1 MAFGTVLSVVPDLYV
16 VDGVRNQVVQFLVI
30 EVGTDFK
37 VTVGCPERI
46 IATENEMDG
55 TLRFDIL
62 VQFDNIIACGI
73 LHGGS

>member
-1 MAFGTVLSVVPDLYV
+1 MAFGTVLSVVADLYV

-37 VTVGCPERI
+37 VAVGCPERI

-62 VQFDNIIACGI
+62 VQFDKSLPAA
-73 LHGGS
+73 S